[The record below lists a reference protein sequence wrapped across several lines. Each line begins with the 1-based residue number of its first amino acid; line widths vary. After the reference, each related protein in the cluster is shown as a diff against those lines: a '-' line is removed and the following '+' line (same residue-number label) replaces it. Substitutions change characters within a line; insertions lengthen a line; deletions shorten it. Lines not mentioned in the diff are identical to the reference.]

1 MRTDSHDGELTLPLP
16 RIPRE
21 SDAAARGASN
31 EAPARR
37 EGESSGRPWSRRSK
51 RFVFVALAALVALV
65 GLSRVPA
72 VHTVLQQ
79 SFSQLPAA
87 STELYF
93 TSSPSVS
100 GVALDVPIT
109 VNVHG
114 TSARSI
120 AVKVW
125 LVDGSGKTDAA
136 TSVTLTPE
144 HGTAAKVVSL
154 QVPPAAEVVY
164 VNLVGRPQTLHYRI
178 AGIRISASAGAS

>member
-16 RIPRE
+16 RVPRE
-21 SDAAARGASN
+21 SGAAMRA
-31 EAPARR
+31 APNGPRTRRRR
-37 EGESSGRPWSRRSK
+37 ESAGRPWSRRST
-51 RFVFVALAALVALV
+51 RLVLGALAALIALV

-72 VHTVLQQ
+72 VHTVLRQ

-87 STELYF
+87 NTELYF
-93 TSSPSVS
+93 TTPPSVS
-100 GVALDVPIT
+100 GAALSVPIT

-114 TSARSI
+114 TAVHPVT
-120 AVKVW
+120 VKVW
-125 LVDGSGKTDAA
+125 LVNGSGKTDAA

-154 QVPPAAEVVY
+154 QVPRDAEVVY

-178 AGIRISASAGAS
+178 AGIRIPASAGGS